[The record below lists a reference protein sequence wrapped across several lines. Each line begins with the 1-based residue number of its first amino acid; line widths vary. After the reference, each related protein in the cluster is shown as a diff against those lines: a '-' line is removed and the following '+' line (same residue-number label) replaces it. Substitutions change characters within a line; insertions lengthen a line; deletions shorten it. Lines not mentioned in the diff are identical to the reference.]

1 MRAARAYQRVDQNTA
16 VLAGDPIDL
25 VLLLYDK
32 LIQRINEA
40 LRAIELADV
49 AARGEAI
56 GKAIDL
62 IEKGLVASL
71 DMAQGGEVAR
81 QFKRQ
86 YATWM
91 ALLLKASAESD
102 PRLLSLVASQ
112 VREIAD
118 SWKQVKAMTSNLRT

>member
-62 IEKGLVASL
+62 
-71 DMAQGGEVAR
+71 
-81 QFKRQ
+81 
-86 YATWM
+86 
-91 ALLLKASAESD
+91 
-102 PRLLSLVASQ
+102 
-112 VREIAD
+112 RE
-118 SWKQVKAMTSNLRT
+118 RTGCVT

>member
-1 MRAARAYQRVDQNTA
+1 MRAARAYQRIDQNTA

-81 QFKRQ
+81 QCKRQ
-86 YATWM
+86 YATWL